1 MGAYFLGH
9 CVYWGWQL
17 HRRAPKR
24 RRRKR
29 GGKTASGHRG
39 RRGPT
44 ALWRVVAVSAHAIVT
59 VTLLVVMG
67 NVRQCQLAL
76 TATDHLATLSS
87 APKALT
93 IHTLI
98 CISQN
103 STCYVT
109 SRHDTLSSPCILA
122 QWLAVSLF
130 SGSTA
135 RHARHDE
142 RDWRDLQ
149 DTCSGASPQRG
160 LKWTCPAHFFQ
171 KLFLRSMQ
179 IQITRP
185 NFYTRALLLLCRRHV
200 GTSMARHAR
209 QARHARDD
217 TSHHDTHVSCR
228 DVPWRDAPSRIRAIL
243 LCIILCCSA
252 PPVFLSHF
260 PVLRFHPVF
269 TPAFSEIL

>member
-109 SRHDTLSSPCILA
+109 SRHDTTRYLA
-122 QWLAVSLF
+122 
-130 SGSTA
+130 
-135 RHARHDE
+135 HAFWHSD
-142 RDWRDLQ
+142 
-149 DTCSGASPQRG
+149 
-160 LKWTCPAHFFQ
+160 
-171 KLFLRSMQ
+171 
-179 IQITRP
+179 
-185 NFYTRALLLLCRRHV
+185 LLCRSFRAARRDTLVTTSATGATCKTRVQGRRHSV
-200 GTSMARHAR
+200 DWSGHVQLTFSRSCSWDRCKSRSQDQTFTREHFCFFVAAMLEPAWR
-209 QARHARDD
+209 
-217 TSHHDTHVSCR
+217 DTHDKRDTLVTTRHITTRTCRVVTCR
-228 DVPWRDAPSRIRAIL
+228 DVTHQVEFGL
-243 LCIILCCSA
+243 YYY
-252 PPVFLSHF
+252 V
-260 PVLRFHPVF
+260 
-269 TPAFSEIL
+269 